1 MEIVTQLT
9 ALNVK
14 YPGITMAL
22 GTFDGIHLGHQ
33 QIISQAVD
41 LARQINGTSVV
52 FTFSNHPLSIV
63 APERQPLQLVTQ
75 EDKAELIAE
84 LGVDILLTIPFT
96 PEFLQL
102 SATDFI
108 RLLLENLS
116 PKHIVVG
123 PNYYFGYNRSGTPE
137 MLQQAG
143 KKNGFDVNIHPI
155 VYLKNTIVSST
166 LIRKMISA
174 GKVEQASFL
183 LGRQFKIKGLVI
195 HGEKRGRTL
204 GYPTINLEISNEL
217 VLPANGVYAVTI
229 DIGRIQYN
237 GIANIGTNPT
247 FNGIQRHLEA
257 HILDFAG
264 DLYGTTVT
272 VTFLQHIRE
281 QQKFSSADELKMQN
295 GQDIK
300 GAKHYYTK

>member
-1 MEIVTQLT
+1 MEIVTQVT

-108 RLLLENLS
+108 RLLWENLS

-204 GYPTINLEISNEL
+204 GYPTINLEISNQL
-217 VLPANGVYAVTI
+217 LLPANGVYAVTI

-257 HILDFAG
+257 HILDFTG

-281 QQKFSSADELKMQN
+281 QQKFSSADELKMQI

-300 GAKHYYTK
+300 AAKHYYAK

>member
-281 QQKFSSADELKMQN
+281 QQKFSSADELKMQI

-300 GAKHYYTK
+300 AAKHYYTK

>member
-63 APERQPLQLVTQ
+63 APERRPLQLVTQ

-155 VYLKNTIVSST
+155 VYLKNTIISST
-166 LIRKMISA
+166 LIRKMISS
-174 GKVEQASFL
+174 GKVEQASSL
-183 LGRQFKIKGLVI
+183 LGRKFKIKGLVI
-195 HGEKRGRTL
+195 HGDKRGRTL

-229 DIGRIQYN
+229 DIGDIQYN

-247 FNGIQRHLEA
+247 FNGAQRHLEV
-257 HILDFAG
+257 HILDFTG

-272 VTFLQHIRE
+272 VTFLQYIRE
-281 QQKFSSADELKMQN
+281 QQKFSSADELKMQI

-300 GAKHYYTK
+300 AAKHYYTK